1 MNTIIYYF
9 SGTGNSLQVAKDLS
23 YELGETTFKV
33 ICADTQPYPADET
46 VDSIGLVF
54 PVYAWGAPKIVTEF
68 IKRIQA
74 KKNTYFFA
82 IATCGG
88 SPGKTL
94 LEVQKI
100 LAANGFNLSAGFWL
114 RQPSNYIIWGGAEA
128 ENKQHQ
134 YISQGKE
141 RIKHIAEII
150 KKKEKN
156 KPETNGFLMNFFGSA
171 INRLFRKNCWRQAK
185 NFWVTENCNQCRICV
200 RICPTSN
207 IQINDK
213 IISWGDKCEQC
224 LACLQWC
231 PNEAIQY
238 KQKTLIRK
246 RYHHP
251 EIQTTEMLLRK

>member
-1 MNTIIYYF
+1 MSTIINYF

-23 YELGETTFKV
+23 FELEGTILKV

-68 IKRIQA
+68 IKKIQA

-88 SPGKTL
+88 SPGETL
-94 LEVQKI
+94 LEVHKI
-100 LAANGFNLSAGFWL
+100 FAANGMNLSAGFYL
-114 RQPSNYIIWGGAEA
+114 RQPDNYIIWSGAGSE
-128 ENKQHQ
+128 ERQNLT
-134 YISQGKE
+134 ISQGKE
-141 RIKHIAEII
+141 RIKYIAEII
-150 KKKEKN
+150 KKKEKH
-156 KPETNGFLMNFFGSA
+156 KPETSGFLMNLFGSA
-171 INRLFRKNCWRQAK
+171 INGLFRKNCWRQAK
-185 NFWVTENCNQCRICV
+185 NFWVTEKCNQCRICV

-207 IQINDK
+207 IQINDNK
-213 IISWGDKCEQC
+213 ISWGDKCEQC

-238 KQKTLIRK
+238 KQKTLKRK

-251 EIQTTEMLLRK
+251 EIQATEMLLRK